1 MSELKAFVLVRGES
15 GRLYLYDREVWE
27 FMEKNN
33 RHHGFEFIVDSDD
46 PEVLKQMQALVNKD
60 IQVED

>member
-1 MSELKAFVLVRGES
+1 VSKLKAFVLLRGAS
-15 GRLYLYDREVWE
+15 GRLYMYQREAWE

-46 PEVLKQMQALVNKD
+46 PEELTRMQALVNKD
-60 IQVED
+60 IQVEK